1 MTVKVTKRKIGRILY
16 AVQSKIAEMVLEQ
29 NKNLATTDGLLL
41 KAMDDPN
48 VRSVI
53 YDNLRRDNIKLV
65 HKDSNEP
72 VFRRQTTLLGEKG
85 DEALNNDEL
94 VEDTFDAIEPHEAS
108 L

>member
-1 MTVKVTKRKIGRILY
+1 
-16 AVQSKIAEMVLEQ
+16 
-29 NKNLATTDGLLL
+29 
-41 KAMDDPN
+41 MDDPN

-85 DEALNNDEL
+85 DEALNSEEL
-94 VEDTFDAIEPHEAS
+94 EETVDAIDPDEAGLQVEPKAFDEINHQVQAFIS
-108 L
+108 RNQGGQS